1 MDFKISANTDPGTV
15 RPTNQDSLSA
25 MALQTPQG
33 KMAFGVLCDGMG
45 GLENG
50 ELASA
55 AVVRAY
61 RRWALE
67 TLPQLCQ
74 APLEDG
80 AIRQQWQNIASD
92 LNARIGQYSAQRET
106 RMGTTVVV
114 MLLTQ
119 ERYYI
124 MNVGDSRAYELTDC
138 LTQITRDHSVVAR
151 ELEAGRITPEEVEHH
166 PKRNVL
172 TQCIGASKE
181 VYCDMYFGEARKD
194 AVYMLCSDGFRHEP
208 TGQELLENLGPQVL
222 WDEETMDRNGKAL
235 MELCKQRGEDDN
247 ISVVLVRSL

>member
-1 MDFKISANTDPGTV
+1 MDFIISANTDAGAV

-25 MALQTPQG
+25 LLLQTPQG

-45 GLENG
+45 GLDNG

-74 APLEDG
+74 TPLEDG
-80 AIRQQWQNIASD
+80 AIRQQWQSIASD

-114 MLLTQ
+114 MLMTQ

-138 LTQITRDHSVVAR
+138 LSQITRDHSVVAR

-181 VYCDMYFGEARKD
+181 VYCDMHFGDARRD

-208 TGQELLENLGPQVL
+208 TAQEMTEMLSPQVL
-222 WDEETMDRNGKAL
+222 GDEETMGRNAEAL
-235 MELCKQRGEDDN
+235 IELCKRRGEDDN
-247 ISVVLVRSL
+247 ISVLLVRTF